1 MKTVPGFTPKIKIL
15 DQYHYDAVTEE
26 TELLWR
32 CSKCGELMHRKEG
45 LPEHCPSCGAPRKEF
60 ALVEED

>member
-1 MKTVPGFTPKIKIL
+1 MTTGVKFIPKIKIL
-15 DQYHYDAVTEE
+15 DQYHYDAMVDQ

-32 CSKCGELMHRKEG
+32 CSKCGELMPRKNG
-45 LPEHCPSCGAPRKEF
+45 LPDRCPSCGAPHREF

>member
-1 MKTVPGFTPKIKIL
+1 MTHGLKFIPKIKIL
-15 DQYHYDAVTEE
+15 DDYRYDAVTAR

-32 CSKCGELMHRKEG
+32 CSRCGELLHRKTG
-45 LPEHCPSCGAPRKEF
+45 LPDSCPSCGAPHRDF